1 MDVARI
7 ITALRFQ
14 EKDRDRVNVYLDG
27 QFAFALP
34 ALAAARLRL
43 GQALDEAEIAALQA
57 IEAETSAYDRAVR
70 FLGYRPRSIAEVRQ
84 HLLEHAVPA
93 SVAETVIQRLQQAGY
108 LDDEG
113 FARFWV
119 DNRQQFRPRGERA
132 LRQELRR
139 KGIDDAI
146 IDAAIARAGVDEEEA
161 AYALARGRSSRWK
174 GLERRAF
181 WQKGAAFLARR
192 GYSYDVIETVLRRVW
207 QEIQEEAEEETGIE
221 GESWANRAV

>member
-1 MDVARI
+1 MAGI

-14 EKDRDRVNVYLDG
+14 KKDRDRVNVYLDG

-34 ALAAARLRL
+34 ALVAARLRP
-43 GQALDEAEIAALQA
+43 GQALNEAEIAALRA
-57 IEAETSAYDRAVR
+57 VEVETSAYDRAVR

-93 SVAETVIQRLQQAGY
+93 SVVETVIQRLQQAGY

-119 DNRQQFRPRGERA
+119 DNRQQFRPRSERA

-139 KGIDDAI
+139 KGVDDAI
-146 IDAAIARAGVDEEEA
+146 IDAVIARAEVDEEEA
-161 AYALARGRSSRWK
+161 AYALARGRCARWQ

-207 QEIQEEAEEETGIE
+207 QEIQEETDLE
-221 GESWANRAV
+221 GE

>member
-1 MDVARI
+1 MDVAGI

-14 EKDRDRVNVYLDG
+14 KMDRDRVNVYLDG

-34 ALAAARLRL
+34 ALVAARLHP

-84 HLLEHAVPA
+84 YLLEHAVPA

-139 KGIDDAI
+139 KGVDDAI
-146 IDAAIARAGVDEEEA
+146 IDAAIARVGGDEEEA
-161 AYALARGRSSRWK
+161 AYALVRSRCQRWRD
-174 GLERRAF
+174 LERRAF

-192 GYSYDVIETVLRRVW
+192 GYAYEVIETVLRRLW
-207 QEIQEEAEEETGIE
+207 QELQEGTDIE
-221 GESWANRAV
+221 GE

>member
-1 MDVARI
+1 MAGI

-14 EKDRDRVNVYLDG
+14 KKDRDRVNVYLDG

-34 ALAAARLRL
+34 ALVAARLRP

-57 IEAETSAYDRAVR
+57 VEAETAAYDRAVR
-70 FLGYRPRSIAEVRQ
+70 FLGYRPRSVAEVRQ

-93 SVAETVIQRLQQAGY
+93 AVAEAAIQRLQQAGY

-139 KGIDDAI
+139 KGVDDAI
-146 IDAAIARAGVDEEEA
+146 IDAAIARVEVDEEAA
-161 AYALARGRSSRWK
+161 AYALARGRCQRWQS
-174 GLERRAF
+174 LDRRAF
-181 WQKGAAFLARR
+181 WQKGTAFLARR
-192 GYSYDVIETVLRRVW
+192 GYAYDVIETVLRRLW
-207 QEIQEEAEEETGIE
+207 QEIQEGTELEEE
-221 GESWANRAV
+221 